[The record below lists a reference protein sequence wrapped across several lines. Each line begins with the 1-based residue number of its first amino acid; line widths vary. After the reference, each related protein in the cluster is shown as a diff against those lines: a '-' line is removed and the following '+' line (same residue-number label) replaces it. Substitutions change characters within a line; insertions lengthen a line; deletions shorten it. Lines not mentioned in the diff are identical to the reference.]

1 MYRYSK
7 MKYLAGVVLFV
18 FSGFSVAFAQ
28 DVPLNHLYSRY
39 KYAINPAALSIDK
52 GVGLNI
58 NYANNQFS
66 EVSSVQKFGLGVDGG
81 FLFDNMA
88 IGMYLSREELNI
100 VQRTNA
106 QFMFAHR
113 FKFKSES
120 YLTLGLSAG
129 LSVQGL
135 NTKTLYQGSGFDM
148 SDPVLA
154 TNKIN
159 AVFGFGANYV
169 YKNLELDLA
178 IPSYSLINQKNVP
191 LFAAVSYSFLLKD
204 DWTLKPQVMYNGL
217 LPVQNL
223 VDVRLELFYKE
234 RVWLEVGYR
243 SNNEILFGA
252 GVGFYNFRIDYMC
265 GLNFGKFG
273 QVNNGIHEA
282 VISYRFKNAKL
293 KRQSSSQQKE
303 ISRKLNEIDANVSVI
318 KEDAKKQ
325 TRELEQINKSV
336 QSMDNELRKEL
347 KGSLNEIKETVQRL
361 GKEEIEQVDE
371 SRIKSTNYFIIV
383 FSTTTMNDAEK
394 IVARMNKQGEQGYI
408 LSQTNKKHYFV
419 YTHVKDNFDDAM
431 DVMNEERKRGYSGAW
446 VLIVK

>member
-1 MYRYSK
+1 MKNMYRYSK

-135 NTKTLYQGSGFDM
+135 NTKTLYTGSGFDM

-159 AVFGFGANYV
+159 AVFGF
-169 YKNLELDLA
+169 
-178 IPSYSLINQKNVP
+178 
-191 LFAAVSYSFLLKD
+191 
-204 DWTLKPQVMYNGL
+204 
-217 LPVQNL
+217 
-223 VDVRLELFYKE
+223 
-234 RVWLEVGYR
+234 
-243 SNNEILFGA
+243 
-252 GVGFYNFRIDYMC
+252 
-265 GLNFGKFG
+265 
-273 QVNNGIHEA
+273 
-282 VISYRFKNAKL
+282 
-293 KRQSSSQQKE
+293 
-303 ISRKLNEIDANVSVI
+303 
-318 KEDAKKQ
+318 
-325 TRELEQINKSV
+325 
-336 QSMDNELRKEL
+336 
-347 KGSLNEIKETVQRL
+347 
-361 GKEEIEQVDE
+361 
-371 SRIKSTNYFIIV
+371 
-383 FSTTTMNDAEK
+383 
-394 IVARMNKQGEQGYI
+394 
-408 LSQTNKKHYFV
+408 
-419 YTHVKDNFDDAM
+419 
-431 DVMNEERKRGYSGAW
+431 
-446 VLIVK
+446 